1 MASRLDLVSNPTFST
16 QIELLE
22 ILQGFHQKCNQLHVH
37 FLSPGPGLLSR
48 HVANLPRLVLSPAP
62 APAQLIVGSS
72 AQLLA
77 YGHFGVPML
86 CNDILPPA
94 SALVTPLLLQGFRC
108 VNSRLLIPIN
118 KLLPAAQRIRILV
131 LTNLYPPQ
139 ELGGYGRSIF
149 DFAANLRQLG
159 HHISV
164 LTSDAPYLG
173 GDCSIDHDVSRS
185 LLLLGSY
192 EGGLSFATSQSDVER
207 INLHNRLQ
215 LIHELSICVPHAVLA
230 GNLDMLS
237 PELLHV
243 LADRQ
248 IPCLHHHGFS
258 GPAFPDALLPSPGSS
273 YQPVAN
279 SRFTAK
285 AIESVNPRF
294 SSVPVVYPG
303 AQTHLFSD
311 LESPSLGGALHIA
324 FAGLLISA
332 KGPHVL
338 LEALGQLQTF
348 GIPFRCELAGGH
360 MGDGYRDQLLDFTKS
375 TGISERIVFLGKL
388 DRSQLR
394 ALFARNQVFVFP
406 STWEEPFGISQVE
419 ALAAGLLVVSSGT
432 GGAGE
437 TVHDDINGRCFRSS
451 DSIHLAEV
459 LREVYLYPEQ
469 HEHLRVRGRKLAFS
483 HFDTARET
491 RKLSGLLVQAASV
504 RSSVG
509 FPNE

>member
-1 MASRLDLVSNPTFST
+1 MASGLDLAINPSFST

-22 ILQGFHQKCNQLHVH
+22 ILQGLHQIHDQFAVH
-37 FLSPGPGLLSR
+37 FLAPGPGLYSR
-48 HVANLPRLVLSPAP
+48 HLANLPRLVISPAP
-62 APAQLIVGSS
+62 DYSQLIVGSS
-72 AQLLA
+72 NQLLA
-77 YGHFGVPML
+77 YGHFGIPML
-86 CNDILPPA
+86 CNDTQPPV
-94 SALVTPLLLQGFRC
+94 SEFLTPLLLQGFRC
-108 VNSRLLIPIN
+108 VNSRLLNPIH
-118 KLLPAAQRIRILV
+118 KLLPAVERIRILV

-149 DFAANLRQLG
+149 DFTTNLRQLG

-164 LTSDAPYLG
+164 LTSHAPYLG
-173 GDCSIDHDVSRS
+173 GDVSSDQNVCRS

-192 EGGLSFATSQSDVER
+192 EGGLSSLTSLSDIER
-207 INLHNRLQ
+207 VNHHNKCRLLHC
-215 LIHELSICVPHAVLA
+215 LSIHRPHVVLA
-230 GNLDMLS
+230 GNLDLLS
-237 PELLHV
+237 PNLLHV
-243 LADRQ
+243 LADHQ
-248 IPCLHHHGFS
+248 IPCFHHHGFS
-258 GPAFPDALLPSPGSS
+258 GLAFPESLLPRRGSS

-303 AQTHLFSD
+303 AQTHLFCD
-311 LESPSLGGALHIA
+311 LQSPKLGGILRIA

-332 KGPHVL
+332 KGAHIL
-338 LEALGQLQTF
+338 LEALAQLHSW

-360 MGDGYRDQLLDFTKS
+360 MGDGYRSQLIAFAKS
-375 TGISERIVFLGKL
+375 TGLSEHVVFVGKL
-388 DRSQLR
+388 DRCQLR
-394 ALFARNQVFVFP
+394 ELLACNQVFVFP

-451 DSIHLAEV
+451 DSNHLAEV
-459 LREVYLYPEQ
+459 LREIFLYPSQ
-469 HEHLRVRGRKLAFS
+469 HEHLRTRGRKLALS
-483 HFDTARET
+483 HFDTARES
-491 RKLSGLLVQAASV
+491 RRLSDLLVRAAAV

-509 FPNE
+509 FSHG